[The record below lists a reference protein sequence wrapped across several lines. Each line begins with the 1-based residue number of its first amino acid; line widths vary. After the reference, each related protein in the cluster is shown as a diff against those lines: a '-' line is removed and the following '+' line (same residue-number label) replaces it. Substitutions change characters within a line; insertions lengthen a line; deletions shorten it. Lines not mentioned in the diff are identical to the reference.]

1 MLRRSSFSAL
11 RRALLCC
18 AAPVAALALAG
29 CGGPHGGVA
38 DELSA
43 QYAYL
48 GLDGAVG
55 RAIQLG
61 FDGFNA
67 ASSANIPDQ
76 TGDGDAAGTMVV
88 GGKVDQGASSNKG
101 MRLEV
106 TLTGYSDGPVGDG
119 VDIVY
124 DGGPNAF
131 DLNFKGLPD
140 ADLTGTLSG
149 DFVMS
154 GDLAGPVT
162 LDLSISG
169 KTEDDGTGKI
179 RRVAGSVH
187 VTGTATSNYG
197 TFAVDVSL

>member
-1 MLRRSSFSAL
+1 MLRATSFCLL
-11 RRALLCC
+11 RRAFRC
-18 AAPVAALALAG
+18 AAPLVALALG
-29 CGGPHGGVA
+29 CGGPRGEVA
-38 DELSA
+38 NEESA

-48 GLDGAVG
+48 GLDGAVD
-55 RAIQLG
+55 RALQLG

-67 ASSANIPDQ
+67 AKSANIPEQ
-76 TGDGDAAGTMVV
+76 TGDGDAAGTMTV
-88 GGKVDQGASSNKG
+88 GGQVDQGASNNKG